1 MFRRALWLRKT
12 LWTQYWGDNSPLASR
27 RPSLTLR
34 EGREKKKIKNF
45 KNKNKMSKI
54 IEVKNLT
61 KSFKT
66 GEEEL
71 VVLNKMSFE
80 IEEGSFFSIT
90 GRSGSGKSTLLYQLG
105 LLDHPNSGDIIID
118 GINITN
124 LNHKDRTR
132 FRLKELGY
140 VFQDYALV
148 PELSAIE
155 NTVIPLLMQGLDKKM
170 AYQKAEDALKKIGM
184 GERLTNLPNQL
195 SGGEQQ
201 RVSIARAIAHDPKII
216 FADEPTANLDSET
229 ADTVMKTFLELNAN
243 GQTIIMVTHEPEY
256 ARLTKRIIKI
266 DKGVILADGGPES
279 AV

>member
-1 MFRRALWLRKT
+1 M
-12 LWTQYWGDNSPLASR
+12 N
-27 RPSLTLR
+27 
-34 EGREKKKIKNF
+34 
-45 KNKNKMSKI
+45 I

-61 KSFKT
+61 KSFKS
-66 GEEEL
+66 GDQEL
-71 VVLNKMSFE
+71 VVLNEMSFE
-80 IEEGSFFSIT
+80 IAQGEFFAIT

-105 LLDHPNSGDIIID
+105 LLDHPNSGEIIID
-118 GINITN
+118 GVNVSLLDN
-124 LNHKDRTR
+124 EGRTK

-155 NTVIPLLMQGLDKKM
+155 NTVIPLLMQGLEKKE
-170 AYQKAEDALKKIGM
+170 AYQKAEAALTKIGL
-184 GERLTNLPNQL
+184 GGRLNNLPNQL

-229 ADTVMKTFLELNAN
+229 ADTVMKAFIDLNQQ

-256 ARLTKRIIKI
+256 AALTRRAIKI
-266 DKGVILADGGPES
+266 GDGKILADGKPEE
-279 AV
+279 VI